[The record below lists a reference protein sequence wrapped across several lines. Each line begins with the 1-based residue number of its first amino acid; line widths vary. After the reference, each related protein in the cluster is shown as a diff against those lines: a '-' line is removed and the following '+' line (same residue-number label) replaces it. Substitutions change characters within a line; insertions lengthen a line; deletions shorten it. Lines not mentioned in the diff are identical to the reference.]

1 MLSCPLRSIIAEP
14 RPARL
19 RPALATVLAWLL
31 LWITALPA
39 PAWAFEEIPAQVA
52 LLVDRD
58 GSQTIESVQHAGFRP
73 VTVPLSLGYTGATT
87 WLRLTIPPT
96 HLPRLVLTMQP
107 QVLDEVR
114 LYRPAAAGHGDDGWE
129 AVDGGDLHPYAQRE
143 RAEVQSSFN
152 LSPSGTAPTTVY
164 LRIRTQGSSLLRP
177 WVFSP
182 GDSLR
187 FDSGLHGLIG
197 LYCGMV
203 LCLLGLSL
211 IYWWSSREPI
221 WGYSALFHLL
231 SLLYTGFVLGFAA
244 KYALD
249 QQAFWVDRGT
259 ALLGC
264 AHFAG
269 SNLLGWQLMRT
280 FKAPR
285 WTRLVYL
292 VPLAAF
298 PLQLACLLIWDAPR
312 WAVFSNVV
320 LVLVHVCI
328 APVAMWCI
336 ALPDRIVRYLMRS
349 TSLIV
354 AVYVVFYALPLL
366 GIGHI
371 SELNVYPALPV
382 NLALEIMQQCV
393 LARHMQLQ
401 LRERLMLQSQLHD
414 TATRLDVEER
424 GRREAASF
432 LDMLIHE
439 VKNPLAAIR
448 VAAATLRSGRLTDE
462 GQRTARLNAIQRS
475 VADIDAV
482 LRQCTDTDLLERG
495 AVRVERADHDV
506 AQLLQAEVALH
517 AADAETSG
525 SEGSAPNRIAL
536 HAPGLPARV
545 DAGLLRLMLR
555 NLLDNALRYSP
566 AGSTVQ
572 VTLSPQPQ
580 DGRDGFEIAV
590 RNAAG
595 RAGLPD
601 AQRLFGKYYRA
612 PRAQHL
618 SGTGLGLF
626 WVHEVA
632 ALNGGHIRYQ
642 PVSSSIDGAE
652 GAEFTL
658 WLPC

>member
-1 MLSCPLRSIIAEP
+1 MLSRFLPANVTGP

-19 RPALATVLAWLL
+19 RPALAIALAWLL

-52 LLVDRD
+52 LLIDRD
-58 GSQTIESVQHAGFRP
+58 GSQTIESVQHADFRP
-73 VTVPLSLGYTGATT
+73 VNVPLSLGYTGATT
-87 WLRLTIPPT
+87 WLRVTIPPT
-96 HLPRLVLTMQP
+96 PLPRLVLTMQP

-114 LYRPAAAGHGDDGWE
+114 LYRPAAGRHGDGDDAGGWE

-143 RAEVQSSFN
+143 RAEVQTSFN
-152 LSPSGTAPTTVY
+152 LSPSGAAPTTVY

-197 LYCGMV
+197 LYGGMV
-203 LCLLGLSL
+203 LCLLSLSL

-231 SLLYTGFVLGFAA
+231 SLLYTSFVLGFAA

-249 QQAFWVDRGT
+249 QQSFWVDRGT
-259 ALLGC
+259 SLLGC

-269 SNLLGWQLMRT
+269 ANLLGWQLMRT

-285 WTRLVYL
+285 WTKLIYL

-298 PLQLACLLIWDAPR
+298 PLQLACILIWDAPR

-320 LVLVHVCI
+320 LVLMHVCI

-336 ALPDRIVRYLMRS
+336 SLPDRIVRYLMRS

-401 LRERLMLQSQLHD
+401 LRERLLLQSQLHE

-448 VAAATLRSGRLTDE
+448 VAAATLRSGRLADE
-462 GQRTARLNAIQRS
+462 GQRAARLNAIQRS
-475 VADIDAV
+475 VADIDSV

-495 AVRVERADHDV
+495 AVRVDRADHDV
-506 AQLLQAEVALH
+506 AQLLQAEMALH
-517 AADAETSG
+517 AADANASG
-525 SEGSAPNRIAL
+525 GPHRIAL
-536 HAPGLPARV
+536 QAPSLPARV

-580 DGRDGFEIAV
+580 DGRGGFEIAV

-642 PVSSSIDGAE
+642 PLTSIDGAE
-652 GAEFTL
+652 SAVFTL